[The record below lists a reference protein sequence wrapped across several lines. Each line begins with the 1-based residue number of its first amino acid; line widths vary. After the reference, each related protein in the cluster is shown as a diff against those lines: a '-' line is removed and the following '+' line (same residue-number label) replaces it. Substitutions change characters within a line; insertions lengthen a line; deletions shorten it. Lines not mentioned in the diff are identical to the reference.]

1 MSAEI
6 TILILT
12 MNEEDNLP
20 NALAS
25 VADLAHR
32 VVVVDSGST
41 DRTVEIAREAGADV
55 YVNTFVNHAI
65 QVNWGL
71 DNTDITTPWILR
83 LDADEVVLPDLA
95 RFIREDLDSLADDVD
110 GIQIRR
116 RIHFLGRWIKHG
128 DCYPNYVLR
137 IFKTGRAR
145 CEMAFMDEHMVVEGR
160 TKEVAA
166 DIRDENTKPLRW
178 WTAKHNWYS
187 DRELFELLEKETAAA
202 QPGAVEPRFFGSP
215 VERRRWFKTVVYS
228 RVPLAWRSWLYFL
241 YRYYFKLGFLDGPEG
256 RIYHFLQAYWYRF
269 LVDAKLYEAKKY
281 PRIKEE
287 LIEEISQ
294 SLKD

>member
-20 NALAS
+20 QALES
-25 VADLAHR
+25 VSGFADR

-41 DRTVEIAREAGADV
+41 DRTVEIARAAGADV
-55 YVNTFVNHAI
+55 YENPFVNHSI
-65 QVNWGL
+65 QVNWAL
-71 DNTDITTPWILR
+71 DNTGITTPWIFR

-95 RFIREDLDSLADDVD
+95 RFIQDDLAAVGDDVG

-116 RIHFLGRWIKHG
+116 RIHFLGRWIRHG
-128 DCYPNYVLR
+128 GTYPNYVLR
-137 IFKTGRAR
+137 IFRTDRGR

-160 TKEVAA
+160 TIQINA
-166 DIRDENTKPLRW
+166 DIKDENTKSLRW

-187 DRELFELLEKETAAA
+187 DRELFELLEKEQVAT
-202 QPGAVEPRFFGSP
+202 QPGAVEAKLLGTP
-215 VERRRWFKTVVYS
+215 VERKRWFKTHLYG
-228 RVPLAWRSWLYFL
+228 RVPTTFRSWLYFM
-241 YRYYFKLGFLDGPEG
+241 YRYYLKLGFLDGREG
-256 RIYHFLQAYWYRF
+256 RIYHFLQGYWYRF
-269 LVDAKLYEAKKY
+269 LVDAKLYESKKY
-281 PRIKEE
+281 PRIKDD
-287 LIEEISQ
+287 LVKEISQ